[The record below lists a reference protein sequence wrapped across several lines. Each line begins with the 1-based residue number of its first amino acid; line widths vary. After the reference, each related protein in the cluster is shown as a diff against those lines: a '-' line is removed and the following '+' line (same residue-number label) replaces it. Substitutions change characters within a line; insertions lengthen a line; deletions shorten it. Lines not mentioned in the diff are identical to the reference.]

1 MNGQYVEIDVSE
13 ITKFAEKCGR
23 AGKGE
28 LKRELLEFLDGIG
41 FEMLRLIEDEIV
53 RLKAVDTRLLL
64 NSFHKG
70 GADNVYELNEG
81 DLTLEIGTNVEYAKW
96 VNDGHKQQPGRFIPG
111 DVKTDGNGKIIEF
124 HYRPGAKTGMVLKAN
139 YVEGKHYMEHAI
151 DAIEKIFPKALEKRV
166 NQWMEN
172 YFSNL

>member
-28 LKRELLEFLDGIG
+28 LKRELLEFLDGLG
-41 FEMLRLIEDEIV
+41 FEMLRIVEDEIV
-53 RLKAVDTRLLL
+53 RLRAIDTRLLL

-81 DLTLEIGTNVEYAKW
+81 DLTLEIGTNVKYAKW

-111 DVKTDGNGKIIEF
+111 VWNNDGKF
-124 HYRPGAKTGMVLKAN
+124 RYQPGAKTGMVLKAN
-139 YVEGKHYMEHAI
+139 FVEGRHYWENSIKIM
-151 DAIEKIFPKALEKRV
+151 EKIFPKALEKRV
-166 NQWMEN
+166 SQWVEN